1 MQIFME
7 LMMTGILRNALLM
20 AALIAGMTATT
31 VPASAEFFSD
41 LGKKTAD
48 DCMASGTS
56 GLSCCKDHMKCDELT
71 TSKPNMQQ
79 ALCRKGQQ
87 KCDTMLRCD
96 RELNRCKKDKMQT
109 DKNCSTA
116 ECKKCTSDYKSC
128 HDTAVAQ

>member
-56 GLSCCKDHMKCDELT
+56 GLSCCKDHMKCD
-71 TSKPNMQQ
+71 
-79 ALCRKGQQ
+79 
-87 KCDTMLRCD
+87 TMLRCD

>member
-1 MQIFME
+1 
-7 LMMTGILRNALLM
+7 MTKFLRSALLM
-20 AALIAGMTATT
+20 AALIAGVAAAG

-48 DCMASGTS
+48 DCMQSGTS
-56 GLSCCKDHMKCDELT
+56 GLSCCKDHMKCDDLK
-71 TSKPNMQQ
+71 TSNPNMQQ
-79 ALCRKGQQ
+79 ALCMKGQQ

-96 RELNRCKKDKMQT
+96 RDLNRCKKDKMQT
-109 DKNCSTA
+109 DKTCSTD